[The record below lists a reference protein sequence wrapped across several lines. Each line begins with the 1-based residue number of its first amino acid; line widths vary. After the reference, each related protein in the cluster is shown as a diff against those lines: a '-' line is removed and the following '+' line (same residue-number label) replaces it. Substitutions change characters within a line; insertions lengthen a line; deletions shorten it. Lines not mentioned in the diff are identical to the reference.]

1 MHPNARTIE
10 TFYRAFQELDSATMA
25 GIYHPEATF
34 ADPVF
39 ELKGDEI
46 GDMWR
51 MFCSSGDDLRVT
63 FSDPAADD
71 AGGTARW
78 EARYAFKPTGR
89 PVHNVIDAAFIFRD
103 GLVIA
108 HNDTFDLASWARQAL
123 GLSGALLGRTGFM
136 HKRIRQQARGQLS
149 RFQSRSA

>member
-1 MHPNARTIE
+1 MHPNANTIE
-10 TFYRAFQELDSATMA
+10 TFYRAFQKLDSETMT
-25 GIYHPEATF
+25 GMYHPEATF

-46 GDMWR
+46 GAMWR

-63 FSDPAADD
+63 FSRPTAEDTTA
-71 AGGTARW
+71 TARW
-78 EARYAFKPTGR
+78 EAWYTFKPTGR
-89 PVHNVIDAAFIFRD
+89 PVHNVIDAAFTFED

-108 HNDTFDLASWARQAL
+108 HKDTFDLPSWARQAL

-136 HKRIRQQARGQLS
+136 QKRIRQQARAQLT
-149 RFQSRSA
+149 RFQSRPN